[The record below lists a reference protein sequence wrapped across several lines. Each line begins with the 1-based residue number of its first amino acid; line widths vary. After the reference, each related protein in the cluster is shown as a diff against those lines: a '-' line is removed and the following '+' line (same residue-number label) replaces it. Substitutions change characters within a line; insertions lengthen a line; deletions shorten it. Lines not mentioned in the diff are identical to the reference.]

1 MMNLPHLQ
9 SDRFDD
15 TGVVRHGYFGRQG
28 GVSVGDH
35 ASLNVSYS
43 TGDDAANVVANRRL
57 VSEAM
62 AGGPLVILKQ
72 VHSNRVVTVEADT
85 LPDTTVEGDAL
96 VTRRADVLLGI
107 LTADCAPLL
116 FLDHHA
122 GVIGAAHAGWK
133 GAVTGI
139 IENTLSAMESLGA
152 QRRRIQMDI
161 GPTISGGNYE
171 VGPDFM
177 REALAVNSAAATAF
191 FTPENGREHFD
202 LPRFLHNDAMR
213 SGLVEVDMRNAC
225 TYADPARFFSHRYAT
240 HQGTKTGR
248 QVAVIGL
255 A

>member
-1 MMNLPHLQ
+1 MMNPPHLQ
-9 SDRFDD
+9 SDRFVD

-28 GVSVGDH
+28 GVSAGDY

-43 TGDDAANVVANRRL
+43 AGDDATNVTANRNL
-57 VSEAM
+57 VSESM
-62 AGGPLVILKQ
+62 AGGPLLILKQ
-72 VHSNRVVTVEADT
+72 VHSNRVVTVDAGT
-85 LPDTTVEGDAL
+85 LPDSTTEGDAL
-96 VTRRADVLLGI
+96 VTRRADILLGI

-116 FLDHHA
+116 FLDPHA

-139 IENTLSAMESLGA
+139 IENTLNAMEALGA

-171 VGPDFM
+171 VGPEFM
-177 REALAVNSAAATAF
+177 AEALAINPAAATAF

-202 LPRFLHNDAMR
+202 LARFLHIDAMR
-213 SGLVEVDMRNAC
+213 MGLSEVDMRNAC

-240 HQGTKTGR
+240 HQGTRTGR

-255 A
+255 V